1 MTESGR
7 DEEGGGEAPGSLDD
21 GAEPVLGVRIP
32 ARIELAAGESYRLAL
47 PSAAGG
53 GYTWEATPAGGDPGA
68 SRVELEVGPV
78 PPQGE
83 QPTSALAPVTLIA
96 AGLSPGRAVW
106 RLRLVRVWQPARPLV
121 DRLLEVVVR

>member
-1 MTESGR
+1 MTESGS
-7 DEEGGGEAPGSLDD
+7 DEESEGKVPGSLDD
-21 GAEPVLGVRIP
+21 GTEPVLGVRIP
-32 ARIELAAGESYRLAL
+32 AHIELAAGESYRLAL

-68 SRVELEVGPV
+68 GRVELELGPV
-78 PPQGE
+78 PPQNE
-83 QPTSALAPVTLIA
+83 QPTSALAPVTLVA

-106 RLRLVRVWQPARPLV
+106 RLRLVRVWQPATPLV